1 MNFGKTMSVAAGFGL
16 MVSAS
21 MATPIFAQSSPQ
33 TADIS
38 PLLLIETGPSDNADY
53 RRMVF
58 VKYISGNAVTVAYKA
73 YNRAEFIQVP
83 DTTPDTLI
91 QACLNGPATTLED
104 IEAYQLDEAEA
115 RDESQTPAITH
126 FCIKGVSEWEAGN
139 RSIYLD
145 PIFEGMPHA
154 AALNN

>member
-1 MNFGKTMSVAAGFGL
+1 MNFGKLASIAAGFGL

-21 MATPIFAQSSPQ
+21 MAAPIFAQTAPQ

-38 PLLLIETGPSDNADY
+38 PMLLIETGPSDNPDY

-58 VKYISGNAVTVAYKA
+58 VKYLSGNAVTVAYKA

-91 QACLNGPATTLED
+91 QACLNGPATTLSD
-104 IEAYQLDEAEA
+104 IKAYQADEAKA
-115 RDESQTPAITH
+115 RGESQTPTITH
-126 FCIKGVSEWEAGN
+126 FCIKGVTGWEAGN

>member
-1 MNFGKTMSVAAGFGL
+1 MNLGKLASIAAGFGL

-21 MATPIFAQSSPQ
+21 MGGPIFAQITPQ
-33 TADIS
+33 ASDIS
-38 PLLLIETGPSDNADY
+38 PMLLIETGPSDNADY

-58 VKYISGNAVTVAYKA
+58 VKYLSGNAVTVAYKA

-91 QACLNGPATTLED
+91 QACVNGPAATLEE
-104 IEAYQLDEAEA
+104 IEAYQADEAEA
-115 RDESQTPAITH
+115 RGESQAPTITH
-126 FCIKGVSEWEAGN
+126 FCIKDVQGWEAGN